1 MPQGGGLIFSPFEQ
15 DKAGWR
21 ILRMMAEAAAMAQRP
36 QRKIARTEWKVIA
49 GRYAAGES
57 LARIARDYG
66 CTAPA
71 IRYVVQQASKLG
83 FRSESEVAED
93 LSARARGGAIERQ
106 SAARTDPVADSTEA
120 SPDLSASRTAAMHA
134 ESGLSGFDPGLR
146 DMVTVEVSTFLVAL
160 DSVMVSPAS
169 VDFDRLRG
177 ATDRLLRAA
186 ARVRIE
192 LERFRQPSASVSS
205 IRDNPAIL
213 RRHASGGTGT

>member
-1 MPQGGGLIFSPFEQ
+1 
-15 DKAGWR
+15 
-21 ILRMMAEAAAMAQRP
+21 MMAEVATVTQRP

-49 GRYAAGES
+49 GRYAGGES
-57 LARIARDYG
+57 LARIARDYR

-71 IRYVVQQASKLG
+71 IRYVVQQAAKLG
-83 FRSESEVAED
+83 FRSESEADED
-93 LSARARGGAIERQ
+93 LSARARGGAMERKN
-106 SAARTDPVADSTEA
+106 ATPTDPAAGSTETGPDLGA
-120 SPDLSASRTAAMHA
+120 SPTSEMHA
-134 ESGLSGFDPGLR
+134 GTGLSGFDPGLR

-160 DSVMVSPAS
+160 DTVIASSGS

-213 RRHASGGTGT
+213 RRRASGGTRT